1 LNIQYQERHAQPFR
15 KNLKGLKMKEEDFK
29 ALLPKIQNK
38 LEEYG
43 KNYYSS
49 LEELIS
55 SYFIEAG
62 RNWKI
67 STDELNFYFVLGM
80 NLVEEVDKTLGLTK

>member
-1 LNIQYQERHAQPFR
+1 MR
-15 KNLKGLKMKEEDFK
+15 EEDFK

-43 KNYYSS
+43 KNYYRP
-49 LEELIS
+49 LEALIS
-55 SYFIEAG
+55 GYFLEAG
-62 RNWKI
+62 KGWRI

-80 NLVEEVDKTLGLTK
+80 NLVDEVSKTLGLKKEKED